1 MLKVTILD
9 AHVVDQRET
18 LSAYQGLTVF
28 WVPSAQ
34 QECNMKDG
42 W

>member
-18 LSAYQGLTVF
+18 LSAYQGFTVKEKMAHLICN
-28 WVPSAQ
+28 VSPS
-34 QECNMKDG
+34 
-42 W
+42 